1 MQIYLGGAMVLIGKN
16 RKFRNYPSLYDA
28 FDLGDRVKR
37 VYKDKDGKNRE
48 YRGIVLAIDD
58 NSIEVYW
65 DSKDGKYRPNDMD
78 IAFTNCQIKEI
89 FQGNEKYTPIVKDI
103 Y

>member
-1 MQIYLGGAMVLIGKN
+1 MLFGKN

-37 VYKDKDGKNRE
+37 IYKDKDGKERE

-65 DSKDGKYRPNDMD
+65 DSKDGKYRPRDMD
-78 IAFTNCQIKEI
+78 LAFTNCQIKEI
-89 FQGNEKYTPIVKDI
+89 FKGNEKYTPIVKDI
-103 Y
+103 

>member
-1 MQIYLGGAMVLIGKN
+1 MVLISKN

-28 FDLGDRVKR
+28 FDLGDRVR
-37 VYKDKDGKNRE
+37 RIYKDKDGKEKE

-65 DSKDGKYRPNDMD
+65 DTKDGKYRPNDMD

-89 FQGNEKYTPIVKDI
+89 FKGNEKYTPIEKDI
-103 Y
+103 

>member
-1 MQIYLGGAMVLIGKN
+1 MLSSKN

-28 FDLGDRVKR
+28 FDLGDRVR
-37 VYKDKDGKNRE
+37 RIYKDKDGKEKE

-65 DSKDGKYRPNDMD
+65 DTKDGKYRPNDMD

-89 FQGNEKYTPIVKDI
+89 FKGNEKYTPIEKDI
-103 Y
+103 

>member
-1 MQIYLGGAMVLIGKN
+1 MLTSKN

-65 DSKDGKYRPNDMD
+65 DTKDGKYRPNDMD
-78 IAFTNCQIKEI
+78 LAFTNCQIKEI
-89 FQGNEKYTPIVKDI
+89 FQGNGKYTPIVKDI

>member
-1 MQIYLGGAMVLIGKN
+1 MLSGKN

-28 FDLGDRVKR
+28 FDLGDRVR
-37 VYKDKDGKNRE
+37 RIYKDKDGKEKE

-65 DSKDGKYRPNDMD
+65 DTKDGKYRPNDMD

-89 FQGNEKYTPIVKDI
+89 FKGNEKYTPIEKDI
-103 Y
+103 